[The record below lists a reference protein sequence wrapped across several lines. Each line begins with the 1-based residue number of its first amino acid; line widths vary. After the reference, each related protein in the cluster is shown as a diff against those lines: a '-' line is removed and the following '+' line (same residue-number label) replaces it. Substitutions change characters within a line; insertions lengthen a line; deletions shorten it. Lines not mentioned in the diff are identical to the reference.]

1 MTPLDKR
8 VDWLLALWFVA
19 TLWSLF
25 ISGTVLLTPA
35 LYIFGPLIAL
45 ALWLLPLLPLLA
57 ITWRNRFWARGRLWR
72 WLPVFPL
79 ALAIDIMAIP
89 LRIPE
94 LHFDTAE
101 HRQWTEVFVS
111 TWIGVVGAVLVPVI
125 FATVL
130 LVSVWRTRP
139 RAAEA

>member
-79 ALAIDIMAIP
+79 ALAIDIMAIRFASQSCISILLSIANG
-89 LRIPE
+89 LRCSSQLGSESLERFSFLSFLPPCF
-94 LHFDTAE
+94 L
-101 HRQWTEVFVS
+101 
-111 TWIGVVGAVLVPVI
+111 
-125 FATVL
+125 
-130 LVSVWRTRP
+130 
-139 RAAEA
+139 